1 MYSINPQKEHN
12 VEKYVEQNV
21 PQNQRS
27 LCAQL
32 CALPLALET
41 GRFSG
46 LEQRLCLLCN
56 LGEIENEIHFMF
68 YCPLYDALRDVVFS
82 KMSLLFD
89 CFFHLDE
96 YEKFELRF
104 GEGTFHTANY
114 IYEAWEMK
122 KNTLYLWF
130 EFCMQHFVHTMH
142 HCMSVSY
149 EPTRAGQHEYKAL

>member
-1 MYSINPQKEHN
+1 MLTCPLFFTTGYTAIFNRLEINYFHSIKKNGLQMYSINPQKEHN

-21 PQNQRS
+21 PKNQRS

-46 LEQRLCLLCN
+46 LKQRLCLLCN
-56 LGEIENEIHFMF
+56 LGEIENEIHCMF

-104 GEGTFHTANY
+104 GEGTFHTANH
-114 IYEAWEMK
+114 ICKAWEMR
-122 KNTLYLWF
+122 KNTFYL
-130 EFCMQHFVHTMH
+130 
-142 HCMSVSY
+142 
-149 EPTRAGQHEYKAL
+149 